1 MLLSIN
7 MIFPINMLSLV
18 LSNVY
23 CHQKLVGG
31 RGMFHFIK
39 QQMEYSLFFNEFS
52 RSHCTQ
58 LSIKEDMRM

>member
-7 MIFPINMLSLV
+7 MIFPINRLSLV

-23 CHQKLVGG
+23 CHQRLVGG

-39 QQMEYSLFFNEFS
+39 QQMDIRCSSMSFLVAIVHNFPS
-52 RSHCTQ
+52 RK
-58 LSIKEDMRM
+58 I